1 MTASRCDYPFTR
13 NPLKRIDLSND
24 LGLGE
29 DELESPFVSS
39 QCPRIRQVSATKYA
53 KRSTTQLSICARECT
68 GFIDLKQQL

>member
-1 MTASRCDYPFTR
+1 MHSTR
-13 NPLKRIDLSND
+13 SYAAALGAVLLAACLY

-39 QCPRIRQVSATKYA
+39 QCPRIRQESATKYA